1 MQFSQFLP
9 QVDFVPP
16 LWYPGGG
23 LLFASSRQLRTQA
36 ATEVAS
42 EGLPEVVEEAEGV
55 ETEEPSA
62 GEGEAEV
69 EEDESLKPRVK
80 TKALTKQVKHIMNVR
95 RSSRHRIGKV
105 GGWQCS
111 ESA

>member
-9 QVDFVPP
+9 FVPP

-23 LLFASSRQLRTQA
+23 FLFASSRQLRAQA

-42 EGLPEVVEEAEGV
+42 EGLPEVVEVVEEAEGG
-55 ETEEPSA
+55 ETGEPSA

-69 EEDESLKPRVK
+69 EEDENQRPRVK

-95 RSSRHRIGKV
+95 RDSRHRTGKADS
-105 GGWQCS
+105 WQCS